1 MKKREIEKWRR
12 LDNSAKLFP
21 LLSTTKYSNVF
32 RISAVLKEKINP
44 DILKEAVIKALETL
58 KCFKV
63 KLKKG
68 LFWYYFEENFR
79 DIIIEEE
86 KTYPCKYIDPQTN
99 NEYLFKVTYFE
110 NKINLEIFH
119 ALTDGNS
126 GTRFMQEIT
135 YNYIELAHKDRFQ
148 DKKRTE
154 RKISYNTEDS
164 YMKNYNKK
172 LPGNASGKKA
182 YILKGKKYPL
192 DMVGVTH
199 EIMDIGKLKEIA
211 KENEAT
217 VTQYLT
223 AVLIYSIY
231 QANYKKNNS
240 KKPIKICIP
249 VNLKK
254 YFKSETISNFFSYIT
269 IEANM
274 EDKKL
279 QDFENILE
287 FVKKDF
293 KNRLTYDEINKTM
306 SSTVKIGN
314 NPFIKGIPLFLKK
327 VLIQISYI
335 EIRKYTTTT
344 FSNIGRIGIIGDYQE
359 YIKEFLFLIA
369 PEKVEKIKCSACS
382 YNDKLIFTF
391 TSILREKEI
400 ENYFLEFLKSQ
411 GLNVEV
417 ESNGV

>member
-1 MKKREIEKWRR
+1 MKKRDIEEWRR

-21 LLSTTKYSNVF
+21 LLSTKKYSNVF
-32 RISAVLKEKINP
+32 RLSAVLNESINP
-44 DILKEAVIKALETL
+44 TILKEAVIRALKTL

-68 LFWYYFEENFR
+68 LFWYYLEENNK
-79 DIIIEEE
+79 DIVIEEE
-86 KTYPCKYIDPQTN
+86 TTYPCKYIDPELN

-126 GTRFMQEIT
+126 GVRFIQEIT
-135 YNYIELAHKDRFQ
+135 YNYIELAHKDKFKN
-148 DKKRTE
+148 KKRTE

-182 YILKGKKYPL
+182 FILRGKKYPL
-192 DMVGVTH
+192 DIISVTH
-199 EIMDIGKLKEIA
+199 GNLDINELRAKA
-211 KENEAT
+211 KEKEST

-231 QANYKKNNS
+231 QTNYIKNNS

-254 YFKSETISNFFSYIT
+254 YFKSDTISNFFSFIT
-269 IEANM
+269 VEANM
-274 EDKKL
+274 ENEEL
-279 QDFENILE
+279 QNFENILG

-293 KNRLTYDEINKTM
+293 ENKLTADEIGKTM

-314 NPFIKGIPLFLKK
+314 NPIIKGIPLVLKK
-327 VLIQISYI
+327 VLIQLSYI

-359 YIKEFLFLIA
+359 YIQEFLFLLA
-369 PEKVEKIKCSACS
+369 PEQVEKIKCSACS
-382 YNDKLIFTF
+382 YNDKIIFTF
-391 TSILREKEI
+391 TSILREKKL
-400 ENYFLEFLKSQ
+400 ENYFFEFLKGQ
-411 GLNVEV
+411 GLSIQI

>member
-1 MKKREIEKWRR
+1 MKAKNIEEWRR

-21 LLSTTKYSNVF
+21 LLSTKKYSNVF

-44 DILKEAVIKALETL
+44 DILKEAAEKSLEKL

-68 LFWYYFEENFR
+68 LFWYYLEENTKE
-79 DIIIEEE
+79 IIIEEE
-86 KTYPCKYIDPQTN
+86 KTYPCKYIDPEIN
-99 NEYLFKVTYFE
+99 NEYLFKITYFD

-119 ALTDGNS
+119 ALTDGNN
-126 GTRFMQEIT
+126 GVRFMQEIT
-135 YNYIELAHKDRFQ
+135 YNYIEIAHKDKFI

-154 RKISYNTEDS
+154 RKISYSTEDS

-172 LPGNASGKKA
+172 LPSNSDGRKA
-182 YILKGKKYPL
+182 YVLKGKKYPL
-192 DMVGVTH
+192 DIISVTH
-199 EIMDIGKLKEIA
+199 GIINVNSLKQKA
-211 KENEAT
+211 KEKEAT
-217 VTQYLT
+217 LTQYLT
-223 AVLIYSIY
+223 AVLIHSIY
-231 QANYKKNNS
+231 QENYKKS

-269 IEANM
+269 IVANM
-274 EDKKL
+274 KNEN
-279 QDFENILE
+279 FENILE

-293 KNRLTYDEINKTM
+293 QNKLTYDEINKTM
-306 SSTVKIGN
+306 TSTVKIGN
-314 NPFIKGIPLFLKK
+314 NPFIKAIPLILKK
-327 VLIQISYI
+327 IIIQLSYI

-359 YIKEFLFLIA
+359 YIKEFLFLLA
-369 PEKVEKIKCSACS
+369 PEKVEKIKCSTCS

-391 TSILREKEI
+391 TSIIKDKKI
-400 ENYFLEFLKSQ
+400 ENTFFDFLKKQ
-411 GLNVEV
+411 GVDV
-417 ESNGV
+417 QIESNGI